1 MRNLSRLCCGAAA
14 AILAFGG
21 LGLIVTSGRSTAP
34 PVSSNSTA
42 PMLGIVAEPRV
53 ISLSGTDSASSK
65 VASYTLRNTG
75 LRDVEV
81 VGVTT
86 SCGCSLAE
94 PLAERVIRPG
104 ESRSLRVQG
113 SPPQFGT
120 AEVAVKVSLQAGDER
135 GSIQVDLHLHGKPL
149 AAERFTT
156 IPTDLELLASRSGT
170 VDRSFEIL
178 TVEENSNTPWLAD
191 LACENPAIRAR
202 ITDIETSKHPDGRLI
217 RRYQCLAVGRIPEEV
232 DVWRSA
238 VIRPAFARDRAE
250 PPTVI
255 RVAMK
260 RVKRWTAYPE
270 VLVIARNSAT
280 AEHNILLTFTAIDE
294 PDTPPSLEV
303 TSTPNAIRAELLP
316 GETVQERRLKVSVDQ
331 SPFESSS
338 TDVTELI
345 LREPVGQDIVA
356 IPVIFDKSST
366 TK

>member
-1 MRNLSRLCCGAAA
+1 MRTLSRLCCGAAA
-14 AILAFGG
+14 VILAFGG

-42 PMLGIVAEPRV
+42 PVLGIVAEPRV
-53 ISLSGTDSASSK
+53 VSLSGTDSANSK

-104 ESRSLRVQG
+104 ESRSLRVRG

-178 TVEENSNTPWLAD
+178 TVEENSNAPWLAD
-191 LACENPAIRAR
+191 LACEDMAIRAR
-202 ITDIETSKHPDGRLI
+202 ITDIETSKHPDGRFI
-217 RRYQCLAVGRIPEEV
+217 RRYQCQVTGRIPEEV
-232 DVWRSA
+232 DVWQST
-238 VIRPAFARDRAE
+238 VIRPSFARDRAE
-250 PPTVI
+250 SPVTI

-260 RVKRWTAYPE
+260 RLKRWTAYPE
-270 VLVIARNSAT
+270 ILVIDPNSAT
-280 AEHNILLTFTAIDE
+280 EHNIVLTFTAIDE
-294 PDTPPSLEV
+294 PDMTPPLEV
-303 TSTPNAIRAELLP
+303 TSNSKAIRAELLP
-316 GETVQERRLKVSVDQ
+316 GETAQERRLKVSVDQ
-331 SPFESSS
+331 SLLESSS
-338 TDVTELI
+338 TGVVELI
-345 LREPVGQDIVA
+345 LREPISQEIVT
-356 IPVIFDKSST
+356 IPVVFDKSST